1 MRIRFRMMSRSIAP
15 FQLPTRVPC
24 PFCELAA
31 GHRET
36 RHIVDATDTTLTFI
50 NPRQFE
56 VGQLLIIPRRHA
68 PTILDLT
75 DAEAI
80 EVMNKVRSAA
90 SALTTTFNPDGIT
103 VYQNNGVTSLQEV
116 PHFHIHV
123 VPRRQSSDWGPGP
136 PHISVLQPRAA
147 ETVRKAVVSRERVA
161 ELATLVKANYGAQA

>member
-1 MRIRFRMMSRSIAP
+1 MSQSTAP
-15 FQLPTRVPC
+15 FRLPTRVPC
-24 PFCELAA
+24 PFCELSA

-36 RHIVDATDTTLTFI
+36 RHIIDATATTLTFI

-75 DAEAI
+75 DDEAI
-80 EVMNKVRSAA
+80 EIMNKVRIPAP
-90 SALTTTFNPDGIT
+90 ALTTSFNPDGIT

-123 VPRRQSSDWGPGP
+123 VPRRQSSGWGPGP

-147 ETVRKAVVSRERVA
+147 ETVRKAVVSWERA
-161 ELATLVKANYGAQA
+161 EELATLVKANYSGQV

>member
-1 MRIRFRMMSRSIAP
+1 MNQSVAP
-15 FQLPTRVPC
+15 FRLPTRVPC

-36 RHIVDATDTTLTFI
+36 GHIVDATATTLTFI

-56 VGQLLIIPRRHA
+56 VGQLLVIPRRHA

-75 DAEAI
+75 DAEAGEI
-80 EVMNKVRSAA
+80 MNKVRRAA
-90 SALTTTFNPDGIT
+90 RALTTTFNPDGIT

-123 VPRRQSSDWGPGP
+123 VPRRESGGWGAGP

-147 ETVRKAVVSRERVA
+147 EVAQKAVVSWERA
-161 ELATLVKANYGAQA
+161 EQLAALVKANYPGTAEPIA

>member
-1 MRIRFRMMSRSIAP
+1 MTNRTCAP
-15 FQLPTRVPC
+15 FPLPVREPC

-36 RHIVDATDTTLTFI
+36 RHIIDATTTTLTFI

-56 VGQLLIIPRRHA
+56 VGQLLVIPRRHA

-75 DAEAI
+75 DDEAI
-80 EVMNKVRSAA
+80 EIMNKVRSAA

-161 ELATLVKANYGAQA
+161 ELATLVKANYGAQV